1 MAALQR
7 SSSST
12 SVAWSSAIVKCSGVV
27 TFDENYFQSLARP
40 TKIGISLIGFF
51 WCPTTESA
59 VAARNEQ
66 SADQTEGDKFDE
78 FSTEEQE
85 IKTTNDYLF
94 SS

>member
-12 SVAWSSAIVKCSGVV
+12 SVACSSPIVKCSGVV
-27 TFDENYFQSLARP
+27 TFGKKYFQSLARP

-66 SADQTEGDKFDE
+66 SADQTEGDKVDE
-78 FSTEEQE
+78 FSTEEEE
-85 IKTTNDYLF
+85 IKQQNDYFF